1 MIYVTGATGQLGE
14 TFKKTSLGKTATFL
28 DRSQLDISNLTQ
40 LENFLQSQNITALIN
55 TAAYTQV
62 DKAETE
68 RDLAMSSN
76 AQAPA
81 LMAKYAEKKK
91 FKLIHFSTD
100 YVFNGEGNSPYQE
113 EDTTDPVNFYGET
126 KLFGE
131 QGVIQQNPSA
141 LILRT
146 SWVYSSHGKNFY
158 NTMIRF
164 GNERPEL
171 KVVADQVGTPT
182 STTDLAMITLK
193 SLENDLSGI
202 YHFSNEGVT
211 TWYEFAIEILKLK
224 GIKTPVH
231 PIKTSE
237 YPTPA
242 KRPVYSVLDKT
253 KISQALGIRI
263 PEWRESLQKVAGTF

>member
-113 EDTTDPVNFYGET
+113 EDTTDPVNFYGES

-131 QGVIQQNPSA
+131 HGIIRQNPSA

-146 SWVYSSHGKNFY
+146 SWVYASHGKNFF
-158 NTMIRF
+158 NTMIRL

-211 TWYEFAIEILKLK
+211 SWYEFASEILKLK

-242 KRPVYSVLDKT
+242 KRPAYSVLDKT

>member
-1 MIYVTGATGQLGE
+1 MIYVTGANGQLGQE
-14 TFKKTSLGKTATFL
+14 FKNTKLGRKAIFL
-28 DRSQLDISNLTQ
+28 DRRQFELSNLRQVEDFFKSTKI
-40 LENFLQSQNITALIN
+40 SVLIN

-62 DKAETE
+62 DKAESE
-68 RDLAMSSN
+68 RELALKIN

-81 LMAKYAEKKK
+81 LMAEYAEKKK

-100 YVFNGEGNSPYQE
+100 YVFNGEGDKPYR
-113 EDTTDPVNFYGET
+113 EDDATDPVNFYGET